1 MVPSMEQLITTP
13 SQVGEIVRRRR
24 KARRKPQ
31 REVAAKLG
39 VSQGRLSTLEADP
52 AKLTL
57 DRLLALANL
66 LGLELVLRDRR
77 GPTAAASEW

>member
-1 MVPSMEQLITTP
+1 MVSSMEQLITTP

-24 KARRKPQ
+24 KSRRLPQ

-39 VSQGRLSTLEADP
+39 VSQGRLSALEADP

-57 DRLLALANL
+57 ERLLVLANL
-66 LGLELVLRDRR
+66 LGLDLVLKDKQKT
-77 GPTAAASEW
+77 TASASEW